1 MWEIKRIE
9 MMYLK
14 IQSKRKI
21 IGMCVVMGIIYR
33 PLMRIIVYDYWLGEN
48 TFLIPTFQAKFHF
61 SP

>member
-14 IQSKRKI
+14 IQSKRKV

-48 TFLIPTFQAKFHF
+48 TFLISTF
-61 SP
+61 